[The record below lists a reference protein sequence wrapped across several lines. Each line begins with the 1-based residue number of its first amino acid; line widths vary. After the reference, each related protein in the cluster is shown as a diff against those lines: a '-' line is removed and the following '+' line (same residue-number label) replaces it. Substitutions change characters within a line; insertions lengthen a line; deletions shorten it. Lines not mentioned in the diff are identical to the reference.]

1 MADTESTAE
10 LRALVG
16 MPASTFVLHREPML
30 FLDRLIDI
38 GADFATCE
46 WRVDADFELVVP
58 GLGVPGYT
66 GVEFMAQCIAVH
78 AGARARIN
86 GFVPP
91 VGYLLG
97 TRHYKCSVAWFDLG
111 VTYQSTCQEL
121 IRDSQGMGSFACRIL
136 ADGESIAEANL
147 AVLERPQEI
156 RLDE

>member
-1 MADTESTAE
+1 MAETENTAK
-10 LRALVG
+10 LRALAG
-16 MPASTFVLHREPML
+16 MPASQFVLHREPML

-46 WRVDADFELVVP
+46 WHIGADFKLIVP
-58 GLGVPGYT
+58 GFGVPAYA

-78 AGARARIN
+78 AGARARVN
-86 GFVPP
+86 GFIPP

-97 TRHYKCSVAWFDLG
+97 TRHYRCSATWFDLG
-111 VTYQSTCQEL
+111 ATYQSTCQEL